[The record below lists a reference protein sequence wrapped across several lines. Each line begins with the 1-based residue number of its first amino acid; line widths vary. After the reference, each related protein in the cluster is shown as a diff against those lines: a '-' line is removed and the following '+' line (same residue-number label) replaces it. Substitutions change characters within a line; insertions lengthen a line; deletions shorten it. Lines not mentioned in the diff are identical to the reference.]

1 MKSVLSRRRGS
12 RSCKCNN
19 FCVSIHHSAKHQAY
33 TDKETDFITAYI
45 VQLDIWYI
53 IPIEYI
59 NGRITLRLYP
69 MEEDVPNTDPQFE
82 HFKEAWDYLNES
94 MFLAS

>member
-19 FCVSIHHSAKHQAY
+19 FCVSIHHSAKH
-33 TDKETDFITAYI
+33 KETDFITAYI

-59 NGRITLRLYP
+59 NGRTTLRLYP

-82 HFKEAWDYLNES
+82 HFKEAWGLLE
-94 MFLAS
+94 